1 MKNILISYHYIYL
14 DLYFWFWLIHA
25 SHEKLCLIWWSNYNS
40 IKYIRWLQH
49 DAVKSSPRWVPA
61 SFSCQST
68 RVIYWLWH
76 VGIFSTLPLQGY
88 MGQAVQFSLAFST
101 KHNEN
106 LVLKY
111 NEACPL
117 TVSLWW
123 KEQEVPPVCH
133 SSLILGTFPPR
144 GHTRGK
150 SQLHKHSVWCY
161 QCTNICIT
169 VSKLG
174 MPSFQ
179 YLLIHWSTSVAIKII
194 TLTGLR

>member
-25 SHEKLCLIWWSNYNS
+25 SHEKLCLHHVLSYKIIWWSNYNS

-49 DAVKSSPRWVPA
+49 DAVKSSPRRVPA
-61 SFSCQST
+61 SFSCRST

-117 TVSLWW
+117 TGSLWW

-133 SSLILGTFPPR
+133 SSHPWHFPTQGT
-144 GHTRGK
+144 HTRK
-150 SQLHKHSVWCY
+150 ISVTQTQCVMLPMYKYLYYSQ
-161 QCTNICIT
+161 
-169 VSKLG
+169 
-174 MPSFQ
+174 
-179 YLLIHWSTSVAIKII
+179 
-194 TLTGLR
+194 